1 MKGIIVTGSP
11 GAGKTTLLTAADL
24 KGCKLVNVGN
34 LMKDFAV
41 KLGYV
46 NDRDKIRKLGQEK
59 IDRLRE
65 EAFAAIGRME
75 GKLVIDTH
83 ATVESEGKFL
93 TGLPFSII
101 GGAKW
106 LKAIVYID
114 AQSDEILRRRAL
126 DINRHRENDGKEM
139 LDVQR
144 DINIATLSFYSSYLN
159 ISLYVIRNREG
170 MLIESSSAFNK
181 VLREIFGD

>member
-46 NDRDKIRKLGQEK
+46 NDRDKIRKLDQEK

-126 DINRHRENDGKEM
+126 DINRHRENDRKEM

-159 ISLYVIRNREG
+159 ISLYIIRNREG

-181 VLREIFGD
+181 VLREIFWD

>member
-11 GAGKTTLLTAADL
+11 GAGKTTLLGNADL

-34 LMKDFAV
+34 LMKDFAL
-41 KLGYV
+41 KMGYV
-46 NDRDKIRKLGQEK
+46 KDRDEIRKLGQDK

-83 ATVESEGKFL
+83 ATVETEGKFM

-114 AQSDEILRRRAL
+114 AGSDEILLRRAL
-126 DINRHRENDGKEM
+126 DTNRHRENDGKEM

-144 DINIATLSFYSSYLN
+144 DMNIATLSFYSSYLN
-159 ISLYVIRNREG
+159 ISLYVIKNRQG

-181 VLREIFGD
+181 VLGEVFGD